1 MAQEQKYVW
10 EDVNSLTLKEYV
22 AWQQKHND
30 VSNLI
35 AQYQVF
41 SVSVTHMWY
50 FAVVCC
56 VLLWICVY
64 MYKYLY
70 SKYFY
75 KKRYKEVE
83 SENFPVSKSETR
95 YLLLC
100 TSSSRDQFVLLGYV
114 ISLAIFVVIRTHANI
129 KGITP
134 ENVRQH
140 LNTFALLLILC
151 CSILITVYLICY
163 IKSLSVA
170 VDKIKKYFTT
180 LDKFFLTFIETNVIY
195 GVIVITFSM
204 LVDSILVCL
213 AEYNS
218 SFNIQKSIFVYG
230 AVSTTLSVILFTI
243 DMVYLQI
250 SAFIILPY
258 VIQIVIPVGICTTY
272 SSVFEGVDL
281 EMFYGCFTLMIIML
295 MIIRFSSGIYKNVN
309 AQEKDADE

>member
-1 MAQEQKYVW
+1 MAREQKYVW
-10 EDVNSLTLKEYV
+10 EDVNSLNLKEFV
-22 AWQQKHND
+22 VWQQKHND
-30 VSNLI
+30 VKNLI

-41 SVSVTHMWY
+41 SVSVTHAWY
-50 FAVVCC
+50 FAVMCC
-56 VLLWICVY
+56 VLLWICAY
-64 MYKYLY
+64 TYKYLY

-83 SENFPVSKSETR
+83 SEEFRVSKSETR
-95 YLLLC
+95 YLLFC
-100 TSSSRDQFVLLGYV
+100 TSSSRDQFVLLGYIIGLV
-114 ISLAIFVVIRTHANI
+114 IFVVIRTHANI
-129 KGITP
+129 KDIIP

-140 LNTFALLLILC
+140 LNTFALLLISC
-151 CSILITVYLICY
+151 CSIMITVYLICY
-163 IKSLSVA
+163 IKSLSMA
-170 VDKIKKYFTT
+170 VDKIKKHFTT

-213 AEYNS
+213 AEYNNT
-218 SFNIQKSIFVYG
+218 FNIQKSIFMYG
-230 AVSTTLSVILFTI
+230 AVSTILSIILFTI

-258 VIQIVIPVGICTTY
+258 IIQILILVGICSTY
-272 SSVFEGVDL
+272 SSVFEGFEL

-309 AQEKDADE
+309 AQEKNVDE